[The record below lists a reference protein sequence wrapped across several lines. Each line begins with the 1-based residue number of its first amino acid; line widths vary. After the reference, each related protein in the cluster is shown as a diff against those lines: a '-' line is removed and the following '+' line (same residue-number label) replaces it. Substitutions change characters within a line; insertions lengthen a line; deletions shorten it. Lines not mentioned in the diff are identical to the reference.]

1 MEIQKIY
8 MQMEEQGMGGYLEKM
23 VSDFVGRNSRNS
35 RLMFWAQLGKN
46 FKCYIMFWIFY
57 YL

>member
-1 MEIQKIY
+1 MEIGKIY
-8 MQMEEQGMGGYLEKM
+8 MQMEEQGMGSYLEKT
-23 VSDFVGRNSRNS
+23 VLDCAGWISQNS
-35 RLMFWAQLGKN
+35 RLKFWAQLGKN